1 MAQDKAQGQSR
12 QTVVVKPIRLNN
24 PTRPL
29 KKSRKRR
36 NGTGS
41 IYWNK
46 AKNSYQASAKDIHGK
61 THSPLFPDPESA
73 QRWLYEQQSA
83 RERGLATYSRD
94 PNLTVSEMLLK
105 WVERYNQRNKSPNT
119 YRNYCDGIK
128 NRINPYIGD
137 IKANKL
143 TPHKVEELFGILRTK
158 GLSESTIKNTE
169 QILSIAYNSALR
181 KKDLPYSPMS
191 DVEKIKV
198 EGWQSPTAEIPQ
210 QDVQK
215 IYVEASKDPFLHAR
229 IEVAL
234 MLGLRPGEILA
245 LKWADVDFANN
256 TIKVIRQVQRVTGK
270 GLVIMPPKR
279 KQSRPLPLSV
289 ESMKVLLKHKE
300 IQDLESLRWNENQ
313 GWIFPNSQGRL
324 LDEKADVRSWRILL
338 ANAGVTSKYTRY
350 QLRKTCFS
358 YLASS
363 GIDLKTL
370 MEFSGHSQS
379 STVLKHYV
387 FTNEM
392 AIRGASE
399 SLNGL
404 RPKIDALNFTEGI
417 K

>member
-1 MAQDKAQGQSR
+1 M
-12 QTVVVKPIRLNN
+12 
-24 PTRPL
+24 
-29 KKSRKRR
+29 
-36 NGTGS
+36 
-41 IYWNK
+41 
-46 AKNSYQASAKDIHGK
+46 
-61 THSPLFPDPESA
+61 
-73 QRWLYEQQSA
+73 
-83 RERGLATYSRD
+83 
-94 PNLTVSEMLLK
+94 
-105 WVERYNQRNKSPNT
+105 
-119 YRNYCDGIK
+119 
-128 NRINPYIGD
+128 
-137 IKANKL
+137 
-143 TPHKVEELFGILRTK
+143 
-158 GLSESTIKNTE
+158 
-169 QILSIAYNSALR
+169 
-181 KKDLPYSPMS
+181 
-191 DVEKIKV
+191 
-198 EGWQSPTAEIPQ
+198 
-210 QDVQK
+210 
-215 IYVEASKDPFLHAR
+215 
-229 IEVAL
+229 
-234 MLGLRPGEILA
+234 
-245 LKWADVDFANN
+245 
-256 TIKVIRQVQRVTGK
+256 QRVTGK